1 MSSSTFDFIV
11 VGGGPAGSAVAAGL
25 ANSAKKPSVLLLE
38 AGGTNDDSNLRV
50 DGQRWT
56 TFLNQDMNWGYKT
69 VPQEFADNR
78 ELDYS
83 RGKGLGGSSAINFG
97 VYSVGARDDYDEW
110 ARIVGDETFRWEKIQ
125 KRYKELET
133 FHGSLPEG
141 VDAKYAAPKAEDH
154 GSSGKLHV
162 GYASEWEKDLPPVL
176 DLFEDAGFPLNPD
189 HNSGNP
195 LGMSVLINS
204 SCNGRRSTSN
214 DLLTPKPDN
223 LIIMTNSSVQRIVL
237 DGNKAVGVEVNGKK
251 YLASKEV
258 ILSAGA
264 LNTPNILM
272 HSGIGPKDQLNKF
285 NIPVIKDA
293 PRVGQ
298 GLRDHMFTPLV
309 YIRKEGDTARAPFYG
324 DQKVMDE
331 ALQQWRRDGTGPW
344 TKFACE
350 LGIGW
355 FKLDKLAQS
364 EEFKALPAEQ
374 QSFLMKETVP
384 HYEILTHFP
393 IHWFIP
399 QFPEC
404 NLNYS
409 CLLVFYYNAQ
419 SQGEVTLQSSDPN
432 VPLKFD
438 PKFLSSPFD
447 RRVAIESL
455 RDAHRLVKHE
465 GYAKDNVDM
474 MVGPTGDSDE
484 ELLSH
489 WQSTISSSWHMT
501 GTTKMGKKGD
511 ADAVVDSDF
520 KVIGFENLRIA
531 DMGVVPV
538 LASCHIQSVAYVTG
552 MTAAEKLIAE
562 YDLAYYGTCHESVK
576 QKL

>member
-1 MSSSTFDFIV
+1 MASSFDFIV
-11 VGGGPAGSAVAAGL
+11 VGGGPAGSALAANL
-25 ANSAKKPSVLLLE
+25 SRTPKKPSVLLLE
-38 AGGTNDDSNLRV
+38 AGGTNQDRNLRV

-69 VPQEFADNR
+69 TPQEFANNR

-97 VYSVGARDDYDEW
+97 VYSIGARDDYEEW
-110 ARIVGDETFRWEKIQ
+110 ARIVDDDAYRWDKIHD
-125 KRYKELET
+125 RYKSLET
-133 FHGSLPEG
+133 FHGELPEG
-141 VDAKYAAPKAEDH
+141 VDKKYAAPKAEDH
-154 GSSGKLHV
+154 GSEGKLHV
-162 GYASEWEKDLPPVL
+162 GYAGEWEKDLPPVL
-176 DLFEDAGFPLNPD
+176 DLFEKAGFPLNPD

-204 SCNGRRSTSN
+204 SSKGRRSTAN
-214 DLLTPKPDN
+214 DLLEPKPESLTVLTDS
-223 LIIMTNSSVQRIVL
+223 TVQKVL
-237 DGNKAVGVEVNGKK
+237 LEGNKAVGVEVNGKK

-264 LNTPNILM
+264 LNTPKILM
-272 HSGIGPKDQLNKF
+272 HSGIGPKTQLDQF
-285 NIPVIKDA
+285 NIPVIKDV

-309 YIRKEGDTARAPFYG
+309 YTRKPGDTARDTFYG
-324 DQKVMDE
+324 DKKAMDD
-331 ALQQWRRDGTGPW
+331 ALEQWRRDGTGPW

-355 FKLDKLAQS
+355 FKLDKLVKS
-364 EEFKALPAEQ
+364 EEFKALPAKEQ
-374 QSFLMKETVP
+374 EFLMKETVP

-399 QFPEC
+399 EFPDSA
-404 NLNYS
+404 LNYS
-409 CLLVFYYNAQ
+409 CILVFYYNAQ

-438 PKFLSSPFD
+438 PKFLASPFD
-447 RRVAIESL
+447 RRAAIESL
-455 RDAHRLVKHE
+455 RDAFRLVKHD
-465 GYAKDNVDM
+465 GYAKDNVAM
-474 MVGPTGDSDE
+474 LAGPQGDSDE
-484 ELLSH
+484 ELLEH
-489 WQSTISSSWHMT
+489 WKNTISSSWHMT

-511 ADAVVDSDF
+511 PDAVVDSDF
-520 KVIGFENLRIA
+520 KVIGFEGLRIA

-552 MTAAEKLIAE
+552 ITAAEKLIAE
-562 YDLAYYGTCHESVK
+562 YNLA
-576 QKL
+576 

>member
-1 MSSSTFDFIV
+1 MASPYDFIV
-11 VGGGPAGSAVAAGL
+11 VGGGPAGSALAANL
-25 ANSAKKPSVLLLE
+25 SRTPKKPSVLLLE
-38 AGGTNDDSNLRV
+38 AGGTNQDRNLRV

-69 VPQEFADNR
+69 TPQEFANNR

-97 VYSVGARDDYDEW
+97 VYSIGARDDYEEW
-110 ARIVGDETFRWEKIQ
+110 ARIVDDDAYRWDKIHD
-125 KRYKELET
+125 RYKSLET
-133 FHGSLPEG
+133 FHGELPEG
-141 VDAKYAAPKAEDH
+141 VDKKYAAPKAEDH
-154 GSSGKLHV
+154 GSEGKLHV
-162 GYASEWEKDLPPVL
+162 GYAGEWEKDLPPVL
-176 DLFEDAGFPLNPD
+176 DLFEKAGFPLNPD

-204 SCNGRRSTSN
+204 SSKGRRSTAN
-214 DLLTPKPDN
+214 DLLEPKPEN
-223 LIIMTNSSVQRIVL
+223 LTVLTDSTVQKVL
-237 DGNKAVGVEVNGKK
+237 LEGNKAVGVEVNGKK

-264 LNTPNILM
+264 LNTPKILM
-272 HSGIGPKDQLNKF
+272 HSGIGPKTQLDQF
-285 NIPVIKDA
+285 NIPVIKDV

-309 YIRKEGDTARAPFYG
+309 YTRKPGDTARDTFYG
-324 DQKVMDE
+324 DKKAMDD
-331 ALQQWRRDGTGPW
+331 ALEQWRRDGTGPW

-355 FKLDKLAQS
+355 FKLDKLVKS
-364 EEFKALPAEQ
+364 EEFKALPAKEQ
-374 QSFLMKETVP
+374 EFLMKETVP

-399 QFPEC
+399 EFPDSA
-404 NLNYS
+404 LNYS
-409 CLLVFYYNAQ
+409 CILVFYYNAQ
-419 SQGEVTLQSSDPN
+419 SQGEVTLQSSDLN

-438 PKFLSSPFD
+438 PKFLASPFD
-447 RRVAIESL
+447 RRAAIESL
-455 RDAHRLVKHE
+455 RDAFRLVKHDC
-465 GYAKDNVDM
+465 YAKDNVAM
-474 MVGPTGDSDE
+474 LAGPQGDSDE
-484 ELLSH
+484 ELLEH
-489 WQSTISSSWHMT
+489 WKNTISSSWHMT

-511 ADAVVDSDF
+511 PDAVVDSDF
-520 KVIGFENLRIA
+520 KVIGFEGLRIA

-552 MTAAEKLIAE
+552 ITAAEKLIAE
-562 YDLAYYGTCHESVK
+562 YNLA
-576 QKL
+576 

>member
-1 MSSSTFDFIV
+1 MASSFDFIV
-11 VGGGPAGSAVAAGL
+11 VGGGPAGSALAANL
-25 ANSAKKPSVLLLE
+25 SRSPKKPSVLLLE
-38 AGGTNDDSNLRV
+38 AGGTNQDRNLRV

-69 VPQEFADNR
+69 VPQEFANNR

-97 VYSVGARDDYDEW
+97 VYSVGARDDYEEW
-110 ARIVGDETFRWEKIQ
+110 ARIVDDDAYRWDKIHGRF
-125 KRYKELET
+125 KSLET
-133 FHGSLPEG
+133 FHGELPEG
-141 VDAKYAAPKAEDH
+141 VDKKYAAPKAEDH
-154 GSSGKLHV
+154 GSEGKLHV
-162 GYASEWEKDLPPVL
+162 GYAGEWEKDLPPVL
-176 DLFEDAGFPLNPD
+176 DLFEEAGFPLNPD

-204 SCNGRRSTSN
+204 SSKGRRSTAN
-214 DLLTPKPDN
+214 DLLEPKPEN
-223 LIIMTNSSVQRIVL
+223 LTVLTDSTVQKVL
-237 DGNKAVGVEVNGKK
+237 LEGNKAVGVEVNGKK

-264 LNTPNILM
+264 LNTPKILM
-272 HSGIGPKDQLNKF
+272 HSGIGPKSQLDQF
-285 NIPVIKDA
+285 NIPVVKDV

-309 YIRKEGDTARAPFYG
+309 YTRKPGDTARDTFYG
-324 DQKVMDE
+324 DQKAMDD
-331 ALQQWRRDGTGPW
+331 ALQQWRRNGTGPW
-344 TKFACE
+344 AKFACE

-355 FKLDKLAQS
+355 FKLDKLVKS
-364 EEFKALPAEQ
+364 DEFKALPAGEQ
-374 QSFLMKETVP
+374 EFLMKETVP

-399 QFPEC
+399 EFPDSA
-404 NLNYS
+404 LNYS
-409 CLLVFYYNAQ
+409 CILVFYYNAQ

-438 PKFLSSPFD
+438 PKFLASPFD

-455 RDAHRLVKHE
+455 RDTFRLVKHD
-465 GYAKDNVDM
+465 GYAKDNVAM
-474 MVGPTGDSDE
+474 LAGPQGDSDD
-484 ELLSH
+484 ELLEH
-489 WQSTISSSWHMT
+489 WKNTISSSWHMT

-511 ADAVVDSDF
+511 PEAVVDSDF
-520 KVIGFENLRIA
+520 KVVGFEGLRIA

-552 MTAAEKLIAE
+552 ITAAEKLIAE
-562 YDLAYYGTCHESVK
+562 YNLA
-576 QKL
+576 